1 MNTNT
6 IYRAIVPSFFAALLL
21 VAAPAM
27 ASTGS
32 DADIARAV
40 QSGLYHHNG
49 VQNPLDVTVTAEN
62 GVVKLRGNVSGG
74 LDQIRLI
81 EGIAQHTPGVESIN
95 NQLVPFDTGA

>member
-1 MNTNT
+1 MKTNT

-32 DADIARAV
+32 DADVARAV

-49 VQNPLDVTVTAEN
+49 VQNPLDVSVTAEN

-81 EGIAQHTPGVESIN
+81 EGIAQHTPGVQGIRNEMI
-95 NQLVPFDTGA
+95 PHDTDA